1 MRVTAGSDSDFREQ
15 KCLPVI
21 LQQNQTGPM
30 MRALLFIFA
39 SILFLHAR
47 SQEFSARDLIPL
59 LESSQ
64 KKFESYLNKENFSLS
79 ETKSRHDTLI
89 NVYSWRPSK
98 KKEKEKGKK
107 KEKEENEEPV
117 RNVEIY
123 SPTENFS
130 FTFFTSSKK
139 DFTDCVSLMKTKGF
153 FCREKKSGLLQL
165 FQKRNVWVQ
174 ASILPQSSGDT
185 VYSFWFNSVSL
196 PSAKTI
202 LYADDLLRFNSH
214 EQLTAVFGEKN
225 VVKDIY
231 YFSANETSKCSVLFP
246 RTSRQAVFVWSD
258 EENFRQPD
266 YVLVGSNLKT
276 AGSANFD
283 GLIEENIWRSR
294 QGIYSGMRLSDLIRL
309 NGNDFKF
316 YGVNSRSPFWVV
328 PENTGSLDFAKVK
341 VVLSCLN
348 QTSSG
353 LLKNE
358 TINAGEIL
366 DDNAGLYVFML
377 VLSPPASLAN
387 R

>member
-1 MRVTAGSDSDFREQ
+1 M
-15 KCLPVI
+15 I
-21 LQQNQTGPM
+21 
-30 MRALLFIFA
+30 RALLFLFT
-39 SILFLHAR
+39 SILFLHAS
-47 SQEFSARDLIPL
+47 SQEFSVKELIPL

-64 KKFESYLNKENFSLS
+64 KKLELYLNKENFLLS
-79 ETKSRHDTLI
+79 ERKWRHDTLI

-98 KKEKEKGKK
+98 KKEKD
-107 KEKEENEEPV
+107 KEKEEKEELT

-123 SPTENFS
+123 SPTDNFS

-139 DFTDCVSLMKTKGF
+139 DFTDCVSSMKTKGF

-174 ASILPQSSGDT
+174 ASILPKSSGDT
-185 VYSFWFNSVSL
+185 IYSFWFNSVCL
-196 PSAKTI
+196 PSARTI
-202 LYADDLLRFNSH
+202 HYADDLLQFNSH
-214 EQLTAVFGEKN
+214 EQLAAVFGEKN
-225 VVKDIY
+225 VVKDVY
-231 YFSANETSKCSVLFP
+231 YFSGNETSKCSILFP
-246 RTSRQAVFVWSD
+246 RTSRQAVFTWAD
-258 EENFRQPD
+258 EENLCQLD
-266 YVLVGSNLKT
+266 YILVGSNLKT
-276 AGSANFD
+276 ASSTNFD
-283 GLIEENIWRSR
+283 GWIEENIWRSR

-328 PENTGSLDFAKVK
+328 PENTGVLDFAKIK

-348 QTSSG
+348 QTGSR

-366 DDNAGLYVFML
+366 DDNTGLYVFML

>member
-1 MRVTAGSDSDFREQ
+1 M
-15 KCLPVI
+15 I
-21 LQQNQTGPM
+21 
-30 MRALLFIFA
+30 RALLFIFT

-47 SQEFSARDLIPL
+47 GQEFSATELIPL

-64 KKFESYLNKENFSLS
+64 KKLELYLNKEHFLLS
-79 ETKSRHDTLI
+79 ETKWRHDTLI

-98 KKEKEKGKK
+98 KKENEKK
-107 KEKEENEEPV
+107 KQKEEQEELT
-117 RNVEIY
+117 RKIEIY
-123 SPTENFS
+123 SPTDNFS
-130 FTFFTSSKK
+130 FNFFTSSKN
-139 DFTDCVSLMKTKGF
+139 DFTDCVSSMKTKGF
-153 FCREKKSGLLQL
+153 FWREKKSGSLQL

-196 PSAKTI
+196 PLAKTI
-202 LYADDLLRFNSH
+202 HYADDLLQFNSH
-214 EQLTAVFGEKN
+214 EQLATVFGEKN
-225 VVKDIY
+225 VVKDVY
-231 YFSANETSKCSVLFP
+231 YFSANETSKCSILFP
-246 RTSRQAVFVWSD
+246 RTSRQAVFIWSD
-258 EENFRQPD
+258 EENLRQPD

-276 AGSANFD
+276 ASSTNFD

-294 QGIYSGMRLSDLIRL
+294 QGIYSGMRLSDLMRL

-328 PENTGSLDFAKVK
+328 PENTGSLDFAKIK

-348 QTSSG
+348 QTSSR

-358 TINAGEIL
+358 MINAGEIL